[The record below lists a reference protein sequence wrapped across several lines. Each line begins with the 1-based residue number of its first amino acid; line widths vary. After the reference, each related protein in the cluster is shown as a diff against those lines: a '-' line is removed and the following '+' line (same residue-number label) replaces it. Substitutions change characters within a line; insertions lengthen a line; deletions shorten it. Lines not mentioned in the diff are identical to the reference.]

1 MWKTLKMEGEMARKA
16 PPQEDPLAVEK
27 RYLKEHIEELAREY
41 PGRYLLIKGEA
52 VHGGFETHDA
62 AVDAGVEKFGRGPF
76 LVRSVLRPDDA
87 ETVNIPALAV
97 GVPLVAS
104 S

>member
-1 MWKTLKMEGEMARKA
+1 MARKA
-16 PPQEDPLAVEK
+16 PSQGDPLAVEK
-27 RYLKEHIEELAREY
+27 QYLKEHIEELAREY
-41 PGRYLLIKGEA
+41 PGKYLLIKGEA

-62 AVDAGVEKFGRGPF
+62 AVDAGVERFGRGPF
-76 LVRSVLRPDDA
+76 LVRSVLHPDDA

>member
-1 MWKTLKMEGEMARKA
+1 MARKA
-16 PPQEDPLAVEK
+16 PSQEDPLAVEK
-27 RYLKEHIEELAREY
+27 RYLKEHIDELTRDH
-41 PGRYLLIKGEA
+41 PGKYLLVKGEA

-62 AVDAGVEKFGRGPF
+62 AVDAGVEQFGRGPF
-76 LVRSVLRPDDA
+76 LVRSVLHPDDA
-87 ETVNIPALAV
+87 ESVNIPALAV